1 MKDKIP
7 IPKNMND
14 NTKDNLIAKSNQNLP
29 KKVRRKEQII
39 RSRVMELLGY
49 EAGKS
54 NVSAQIQ
61 REFAL
66 SSAQLGRY
74 LKRMELAGLI
84 ASSGYGKGKK
94 YAVSTPLKTSTDN
107 YPLKRTYM
115 LSDAHKIGEDA
126 IFQEFVAPVAFNYPK
141 NVHAILRHC
150 MTELINN
157 AIDHSHGKELR
168 LELYVKDRLLHVSI
182 IDDGIGAF
190 ASIKKHF
197 QLDSVLDAA
206 AEMAK
211 GKRTT
216 DRNHH
221 AGEGI
226 YFSQR
231 MTNEFTI
238 SANGVAYRFN
248 RLQDDWAIKIVPEQ
262 AGTAITLTIDQFAKY
277 SPKDIFQKYTDE
289 DFRFV
294 KSDSFIVLPYVLAVK
309 GNMISRSEAKK
320 LMAGAEE
327 FEHVEIDFLNV
338 DEIGQGFA
346 DEIFRVY
353 RLQHPNI
360 KISFRNCNKAVSMM
374 ISHVLNKSHL
384 SR

>member
-1 MKDKIP
+1 MKD
-7 IPKNMND
+7 NA
-14 NTKDNLIAKSNQNLP
+14 KDKSIVNNLNPA
-29 KKVRRKEQII
+29 KKVRRKEQLI
-39 RSRVMELLGY
+39 RGRVLELLSY

-61 REFAL
+61 REFVL
-66 SSAQLGRY
+66 SSPQLGRY
-74 LKRMELAGLI
+74 LKRMELEGLI

-94 YAVSTPLKTSTDN
+94 YAVSARLTTTACN
-107 YPLKRTYM
+107 FFVKRTYE
-115 LSDAHKIGEDA
+115 LSYARKIGEDVV
-126 IFQEFVAPVAFNYPK
+126 FQEFAESIAVDYPK
-141 NVHAILRHC
+141 NVQAILRHC

-157 AIDHSHGKELR
+157 AIDHSLGKELQ
-168 LELYVKDRLLHVSI
+168 LELLAKGKLLHVSI
-182 IDDGIGAF
+182 MDDGIGAF

-197 QLDSVLDAA
+197 QLDSALDAA
-206 AEMAK
+206 VEMAK

-216 DRNHH
+216 DRIHH

-238 SANGVAYRFN
+238 SANGVSYRFN
-248 RLQDDWAIKIVPEQ
+248 RLQNDWAIKIVPER
-262 AGTAITLTIDQFAKY
+262 AGTAITLTIDLFADY
-277 SPKDIFQKYTDE
+277 SPRDVFQKYTDE

-353 RLQHPNI
+353 KLQHPNI
-360 KISFRNCNKAVSMM
+360 KITFRNCNEAVAMM
-374 ISHVLNKSHL
+374 ISHVLRKS
-384 SR
+384 R